1 MKRLFFISLIIS
13 LLLASCSVSKKA
25 AQQSITTA
33 TTVDTATV
41 VAKPDSFAAAAALIQ
56 STTAAQPTFN
66 TLNMSKFDLGIQFGT
81 LHYTLRGSMRIVRD
95 SIVTISLQPMLG
107 IEVIRIDFR
116 KDNFTIYD
124 KMNHRYCET
133 PYDAI
138 HIATGIPVDYRIIQ
152 SVVSAQ
158 FFSIPHIDDKSFI
171 KADSTDSTYT
181 IVGCDELNSMYQY
194 FEIYS
199 KYPLLAHAGMKQG
212 SAKSTPNSIA
222 NTANAPFMVSYGDY
236 SVVNRKNKDQL
247 FPYLI
252 NIEIDH
258 RLFFFNARVN
268 VEKVTYNEEIVV
280 TKINTEKYTRV
291 PFSQIFA
298 IGK

>member
-1 MKRLFFISLIIS
+1 MRRLLFIALSLV
-13 LLLASCSVSKKA
+13 LMASCSISKKA
-25 AQQSITTA
+25 AQQTAA
-33 TTVDTATV
+33 TTTVPEVAATEV
-41 VAKPDSFAAAAALIQ
+41 KQDSFATAAALIQ
-56 STTAAQPTFN
+56 SIVVAQPDFN
-66 TLNMSKFDLGIQFGT
+66 TLNMSKFDVSIQFGT
-81 LHYTLRGSMRIVRD
+81 LRYTLRGSMRIIRD
-95 SIVTISLQPMLG
+95 SLVTISLQPMLG

-152 SVVSAQ
+152 SVTSAN
-158 FFSIPHIDDKSFI
+158 FFSIPHLDAKSFCQ
-171 KADSTDSTYT
+171 ADPTDSTFT
-181 IVGCDELNSMYQY
+181 IVGRDELSSMYQY
-194 FEIYS
+194 FEVYK
-199 KYPLLAHAGMKQG
+199 KYPLLAHSGMKQG
-212 SAKSTPNSIA
+212 TAKSTPNSLA
-222 NTANAPFMVSYGDY
+222 ATANAPFMVSYGDY
-236 SVVNRKNKDQL
+236 TVVDRKNKNQL
-247 FPYLI
+247 FPYMV

-258 RLFFFNARVN
+258 RLFYFNARVN